1 MKRVSKSVLLIALFI
16 GFAIPVWSQAAPS
29 TEGTDF
35 WVTFLRAQKDGDAQ
49 LILTISAQEAC
60 EVVIENP
67 NTGFTERRNV
77 PVGSTQ
83 ITISNKNACYSNT
96 NETATKTA
104 LHVTATKMISLFAAN
119 YITKTFDAA
128 NVLPTAAL
136 QDDYIIQ
143 TYPPSDHDGDNASR
157 GTHFGIIAVE
167 DGETVVDYV
176 LTAKT
181 KSGKT
186 GAQTAT
192 LKKGEVWYVATGDG
206 TAGKAADLSGTTVK
220 ARDGKKIAVFQG
232 APHTNIPYQ
241 VRDRDHLFS
250 QAMPTAYWGT
260 EFGITASRNHR
271 RDIIAV
277 MAIYDGTEVYITA
290 ADGGKRLVK
299 TFDFSSEEDKKHYW
313 TFEIGEYEAYC
324 TDNRNDLYGQLDPPL
339 VTDSSC
345 FLTTSCPAG
354 VHLFMTSNRYDNVT
368 LDTASLGDPAMLWI
382 SPIEQVI
389 KEINFS
395 TYDKGTTL
403 HFMNIV
409 TDSANVKSMV
419 WEENRVSKS
428 LANEFHPILGT
439 PEYMY
444 ARVKINAGNHHLKGT
459 NGFLAHVYGFGERE
473 SYAYSCGS
481 STVARGVSFN
491 GTPLLVDTL
500 NEEHFCVGTEL
511 NMKLNVGSNDFQSV
525 FWDFGDGITY
535 SPDALATDE
544 EKSSAKHTYN
554 TPGWYDL
561 VITINYADQQR
572 CRGMQHEQT
581 ETIKISFF
589 VVAPEIIN
597 RVEWTCLE
605 EDYVGPAEW
614 SETKE
619 YGCDSIVT
627 VKHLALKK
635 SSYEYSETAQDVA
648 VINGTEYTTSQ
659 DVIWK
664 HPGGNEQGCDSTITC
679 HLTITKCLNLEI
691 TNDSI
696 GQIVCSGDK
705 YELPY
710 SYDADGRHGK
720 AYLVLNGE
728 ETELFLG
735 GEEKIDG
742 RMVGKV
748 TLPVNSWAP
757 GTYIAQLRIEDIN
770 CDTVATSDELQ
781 LTISYPKTIFDIKF
795 NDILA
800 VKTPDHNGGY
810 DFTGYTFQWYIDG
823 QKIEG
828 ATNAVYYSDVPFE
841 EGQTFSVDV
850 IAPDGKVL
858 SACPQEYE
866 EEFFQPEPTQVPAR
880 KVIQN
885 KQLYI
890 LRDGMMYDI
899 YGQKK

>member
-16 GFAIPVWSQAAPS
+16 GFAVPAWSQAAPS

-35 WVTFLRAQKDGDAQ
+35 WVTFLRGDEGDGGPSE
-49 LILTISAQEAC
+49 LKLTISANKAC
-60 EVVIENP
+60 HVEIENTSTNYKYTVDVRQNSSSDVVIPKGNW
-67 NTGFTERRNV
+67 N
-77 PVGSTQ
+77 S
-83 ITISNKNACYSNT
+83 CYSKESEKDNYF
-96 NETATKTA
+96 TA
-104 LHVTATKMISLFAAN
+104 LHVTATEKISLFAGN
-119 YITKTFDAA
+119 HKTKSFDAA
-128 NVLPTAAL
+128 NILPTAAL
-136 QDDYIIQ
+136 QDDYLIQ
-143 TYPPSDHDGDNASR
+143 TYPPSDHENKPQGS
-157 GTHFGIIAVE
+157 HFAIVAVE
-167 DGETVVDYV
+167 DGETKVDYT

-181 KSGKT
+181 SSGKT
-186 GAQTAT
+186 GTQSVT
-192 LKKGEVWYVATGDG
+192 LKKGQVWYVWTGKNANDE
-206 TAGKAADLSGTTVK
+206 ADLSGTTVT

-232 APHTNIPYQ
+232 CPHTNLPIKC
-241 VRDRDHLFS
+241 RNRDHIYS

-260 EFGITASRNHR
+260 EFGITSSLNHR

-290 ADGGKRLVK
+290 PDGGKRLVK
-299 TFDFSSEEDKKHYW
+299 TFDFSTEEDKKHYW
-313 TFEIGEYEAYC
+313 TFEMGEYEAYC
-324 TDNRNDLYGQLDPPL
+324 HSSESPYDGELAPPL
-339 VTDSSC
+339 VVDSSC
-345 FLTTSCPAG
+345 FLSTSCPAG
-354 VHLFMTSNRYDNVT
+354 VHLFMVSNRYDLPTPDAPEPN
-368 LDTASLGDPAMLWI
+368 GDPAMLWV

-395 TYDKGTTL
+395 TYSTASV
-403 HFMNIV
+403 HFMNII
-409 TDSANVKSMV
+409 TDSANVDSMK
-419 WEENRVSKS
+419 WNGNSIKQY
-428 LANEFHPILGT
+428 FHPIQGKAD
-439 PEYMY
+439 YSF
-444 ARVKINAGNHHLKGT
+444 ARIQINNGIHHLRGK
-459 NGFLAHVYGFGERE
+459 NGFLAHVYGFGDKE

-491 GTPLLVDTL
+491 GTPLSVDTI
-500 NEEHFCVGTEL
+500 NKEHFCVGTEL

-581 ETIKISFF
+581 ETIKISFL

-659 DVIWK
+659 DVIWN

-748 TLPVNSWAP
+748 TLPVNSWVP
-757 GTYIAQLRIEDIN
+757 GTYTAQVRIEDIN
-770 CDTVATSDELQ
+770 CDTVAKSDELQ
-781 LTISYPKTIFDIKF
+781 ITISYPKTIFDIKF

-880 KVIQN
+880 KVLQN